1 MQRGLP
7 MQPTVVLL
15 KEGTDTSQGTPQLLS
30 NISACLAI
38 SETLASTLGPRGMDK
53 LIVNERGE
61 AQISN
66 DGATILKL
74 LDIVHPAARTL
85 VDIARAQDAEVGDG
99 TTSVV
104 LLAAQ
109 FLKEVRGYI
118 EEGVSPHIIMKG
130 FRKASQLAIE
140 RIKEIQVTIE
150 KSDPEKFRSLLLKCA
165 STSMSSK
172 LIHSE
177 KSFFSNMVVDA
188 VQCLDQ
194 DDLDESLIGVK
205 KIAGGGMQD
214 SLLVKGVAFKKTFT
228 YAGAEQQPKSFKNP
242 LILCLNVELELKAEK
257 DNAEV
262 RVEAVSEYQAIV
274 DAEWEI
280 IYRKL
285 EAIEKTGAKVVLSK
299 LPIGDLATQ
308 YFADRDIFCAGRV
321 AAGDLR
327 RVVQA
332 VGGSIQSTCSDIT
345 REHLGTCGHFEER
358 QIGGERYNIFEDCPK
373 AKTCTLVLRGGAEQ
387 FIEEVERS
395 LHDAIMVVK
404 RAVRNG
410 DVVAGGGAI
419 EMDLSAHVRKHALS
433 IPGKLQLIMTAFAK
447 ALEIIPRQICDNA
460 GLDSTDILN
469 KLRMKHSEG
478 EKWFGVDV
486 DGASGVR
493 DNMDAFVWEPAL
505 VKLNAISSAT
515 EAACLILSVDETV
528 RNPQSEQVPRH
539 RLEQHSEH
547 CVEGDEG
554 NAEYDASSVEK
565 GELNTGPVDKPPLGT
580 PIDTSGGLFKR
591 LKKSNLDLDS
601 VATQPSVFDD
611 PTTAEIYRPP
621 PQYENAHRFDP
632 DARWTWRE
640 EKTKTWFRPS
650 GWFTEREEVILV
662 NRVLRDDPSKSD
674 MHNRE
679 GLSIRMIWEAL
690 IDWRLWPIY
699 VLGLLHMIPVG
710 PPQSYLTLSL
720 RNLGFTT
727 TQTNLL
733 VVPSTAI
740 GTLMLL
746 FAAYFSEIFDSRVAA
761 TMILQIWALPLL
773 IALYTFDKSTSQWAY
788 FAGN

>member
-15 KEGTDTSQGTPQLLS
+15 KEGTDTSQGKPQLLS

-38 SETLASTLGPRGMDK
+38 SETLATTLGPRGMDK

-61 AQISN
+61 AQITN

-99 TTSVV
+99 TTTVV

-109 FLKEVRGYI
+109 FLKEVRNFI

-130 FRKASQLAIE
+130 FRQACQLALD
-140 RIKEIQVTIE
+140 RIQQLQVTVD
-150 KSDPEKFRSLLLKCA
+150 KSDPERFRSLLLKCA

-177 KSFFSNMVVDA
+177 KPFFSKMVVDA
-188 VQCLDQ
+188 IECLDP

-205 KIAGGGMQD
+205 KIVGGGLQD
-214 SLLVKGVAFKKTFT
+214 SILVKGVAFKKTFT
-228 YAGAEQQPKSFKNP
+228 YAGAEQQPKHFTDP

-262 RVEAVSEYQAIV
+262 RVDAVSDYQAIV

-285 EAIEKTGAKVVLSK
+285 EAIEKTGAKW
-299 LPIGDLATQ
+299 
-308 YFADRDIFCAGRV
+308 FADRDIFCAGRV

-332 VGGSIQSTCSDIT
+332 VGGSVQSTCSDIT
-345 REHLGTCGHFEER
+345 REHLGTCGLFEER
-358 QIGGERYNIFEDCPK
+358 QIGGERYNVFEDCPK
-373 AKTCTLVLRGGAEQ
+373 AKTCTLLLRGGAEQ

-395 LHDAIMVVK
+395 LHDALMVVK
-404 RAVRNG
+404 RAVKNG

-419 EMDLSAHVRKHALS
+419 EMELSAHIRKYALS
-433 IPGKLQLIMTAFAK
+433 IPGKLQLIIAAFAK

-469 KLRMKHSEG
+469 KLRMKHASG

-486 DGASGVR
+486 DGVSGVR
-493 DNMDAFVWEPAL
+493 DNMDAFVWEPSL
-505 VKLNAISSAT
+505 VKINAISSAT

-528 RNPQSEQVPRH
+528 RNPQSEAQNAGPR
-539 RLEQHSEH
+539 
-547 CVEGDEG
+547 
-554 NAEYDASSVEK
+554 A
-565 GELNTGPVDKPPLGT
+565 PPGT
-580 PIDTSGGLFKR
+580 AQRALRGRGR
-591 LKKSNLDLDS
+591 GM
-601 VATQPSVFDD
+601 
-611 PTTAEIYRPP
+611 
-621 PQYENAHRFDP
+621 
-632 DARWTWRE
+632 ARR
-640 EKTKTWFRPS
+640 
-650 GWFTEREEVILV
+650 
-662 NRVLRDDPSKSD
+662 
-674 MHNRE
+674 
-679 GLSIRMIWEAL
+679 
-690 IDWRLWPIY
+690 
-699 VLGLLHMIPVG
+699 
-710 PPQSYLTLSL
+710 
-720 RNLGFTT
+720 
-727 TQTNLL
+727 
-733 VVPSTAI
+733 
-740 GTLMLL
+740 
-746 FAAYFSEIFDSRVAA
+746 
-761 TMILQIWALPLL
+761 
-773 IALYTFDKSTSQWAY
+773 
-788 FAGN
+788 